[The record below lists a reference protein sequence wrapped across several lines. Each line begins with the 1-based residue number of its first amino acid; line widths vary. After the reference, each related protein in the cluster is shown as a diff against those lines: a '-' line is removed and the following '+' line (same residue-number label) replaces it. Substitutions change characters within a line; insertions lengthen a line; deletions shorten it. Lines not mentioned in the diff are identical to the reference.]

1 MNLREHLEHYLT
13 LRRALGFTLK
23 EEGKL
28 LAKFVTS
35 LETSGATTITS
46 DVAIAWAK
54 EPVGVSPNC
63 WAKRLGVVRHFCVY
77 LATID
82 ETTEVPPTGVF
93 PTSRHRPT
101 PYLWKEGEI
110 TALLEA
116 TAQLRPPFRAATHEA
131 LFGLLA
137 ATGMRLGEATGL
149 LRDDV
154 DLAAGVI
161 TIRHAKFDRER
172 LVPLHQS
179 TTAALRAYATRRD
192 ARWPASRERAFFCSS
207 VGTALFHSG
216 VQLVMQEITTQLG
229 LRRDGVRPR
238 IHDLRHSFA
247 VRTLLEWQRAGVSV
261 DANIATLSTYLG
273 HVAPSD
279 TYWYLSAS
287 PELMA
292 LAATRLDA
300 RYGADQ

>member
-1 MNLREHLEHYLT
+1 MNVRQHSENYLA

-23 EEGKL
+23 EQGAM
-28 LAKFVTS
+28 LAQFVTS
-35 LETSGATTITS
+35 HEISGAETITS
-46 DVAIAWAK
+46 EAAISWAK
-54 EPVGVSPNC
+54 EPVGVSTNR
-63 WAKRLGVVRHFCVY
+63 WAQRLSVVRGFCVY
-77 LATID
+77 LRTID
-82 ETTEVPPTGVF
+82 ETTEVPPRGVF

-101 PYLWKEGEI
+101 PYLWSEGDI
-110 TALLEA
+110 ARLLEC
-116 TAQLRPPFRAATHEA
+116 TRTLRPPFRAATHEA

-137 ATGMRLGEATGL
+137 ASGMRLGEALGL
-149 LRDDV
+149 TCADV
-154 DLAAGVI
+154 DLEAGVI

-172 LVPLHQS
+172 LVPLHES
-179 TTAALRAYATRRD
+179 TTTALRTYAAQRD
-192 ARWPASRERAFFCSS
+192 RLWPESRQRAFFCSS
-207 VGTALFHSG
+207 VGTVLFRSG
-216 VQLVMQEITTQLG
+216 VQLVMKEITTALG

-247 VRTLLEWQRAGVSV
+247 VRTLLEWQRSGVSV
-261 DANIATLSTYLG
+261 DAHIATLSTYLG

-300 RYGADQ
+300 RYGANR